1 MPLFSIIMINILLSG
16 DNALVIALVS
26 RKLTPEQQK
35 VVMLFGSGGAIVLR
49 IGLIFLAVLI
59 LTIPYLQMI
68 SGVLLLWIAIK
79 LLADGRHHQNLEA
92 KKNVW
97 DAIKTIIIADVVM
110 SLDNV
115 IAIIGIAQGKISLL
129 IMGIIISIPIIIW
142 GSRFIGILIQKWPVI
157 IIAGSVFLG
166 WTAGKMVIGDQ
177 VITLFVEQ
185 QYWLEWFIPTIFS
198 VVVLLRAMLLPQK
211 RKKTKRKN

>member
-1 MPLFSIIMINILLSG
+1 VPLCSIIMINILLSG

-35 VVMLFGSGGAIVLR
+35 VAMLFGSGGAIVLR
-49 IGLIFLAVLI
+49 IGLTFLAVLI

-79 LLADGRHHQNLEA
+79 LLADGRHHQKLEA
-92 KKNVW
+92 KKNLW

-166 WTAGKMVIGDQ
+166 WTAGKMVIGDK
-177 VITLFVEQ
+177 VITLFIEQ

-198 VVVLLRAMLLPQK
+198 VVVLLSAMFVSKKRKNIK
-211 RKKTKRKN
+211 RKK